1 MIRSS
6 AGEPFSLLPA
16 PAFRLAL
23 WFAAGILLG
32 ESCPLPVSAWGGAWL
47 LLWALAAL
55 SIASGV
61 ILPPLRSL
69 IAGCLLAATGALTL
83 TAVAGDTP
91 RLPDPPLSARVTVR
105 GTVLTSPAEAGGRIT
120 FSLRADSCYA
130 GSRGFRFPAVLA
142 VTDRPGESGGGSGA
156 VLPGMTVELRGL
168 ISAPPRE
175 GNPGEF
181 SPRRYDAAQGICGI
195 LDVSGTGRI
204 VIRDSS
210 AGEGASARFTDAI
223 RRSLLSH
230 ADSLLCGL
238 EGEFMKDILLG
249 ERSGIPPGT
258 KEALIDAGVAHVLA
272 VSGYRVFILAGMIM
286 AAMSLLRIPVPVR
299 PCIAIP
305 ALLFYMLLTRCHP
318 PVVRGTVM
326 AIVFILARVAG
337 RRAGSLNTLGV
348 AALIV
353 LGSNPR
359 ELLDAGFQLSFG
371 AVLAVLAFMPPRREI
386 SAPPGRSLIAR
397 RGAGGILRSVRL
409 SIVVSL
415 GTLPL
420 TAALFGRV
428 SVIGVLANIVVVPAT
443 GAAMILG
450 TAALCAGVL
459 SGAAGAAY
467 AALAGL
473 LIRAMIRFSLLA
485 ASLPFATVE
494 SGRFGAAETIAWY
507 AAMVF
512 FARRKNRRW
521 AARSLVILLAALN
534 VIVFRPPDP
543 VAAPPGGL
551 LRVSMIDV
559 GEGDAILVE
568 FPRGGTLL
576 VDAGPVSVAHDAGK
590 KTVLPFLKMR
600 GIRSLDVLL
609 ITHSDADHAGGA
621 SSVLEGIPVRSVIES
636 PAGVATGASR
646 AYRSAARERGVP
658 RSSPGRG
665 TMIAVP
671 PCARFYVLWPPG
683 AAGRGGAVKGRSPS
697 NNSSLV
703 CKLVYGGVSFLF
715 TGDAEKEAE
724 AEIVRS
730 YGSFLRSDVL
740 KVAHHGSESSTSGEF
755 LGAVRPSLALISAG
769 LRNRFGHPS
778 PPLLRRLREAG
789 AAVIRTDAHGAVLL
803 ASDGRCVREICWR

>member
-32 ESCPLPVSAWGGAWL
+32 ESSPLPVCAWGGACL
-47 LLWALAAL
+47 LLWVLAAL
-55 SIASGV
+55 SIASGAT
-61 ILPPLRSL
+61 PPPFRSI
-69 IAGCLLAATGALTL
+69 IAGCLLAVTGALAIA
-83 TAVAGDTP
+83 AVDGDTP
-91 RLPDPPLSARVTVR
+91 RLPDPPLSARVLVL

-120 FSLRADSCYA
+120 FGLRADSCYA

-142 VTDRPGESGGGSGA
+142 VIDHRGKSGSVSGA
-156 VLPGMTVELRGL
+156 VLPGMTLELRGL

-181 SPRRYDAAQGICGI
+181 SPRRYDAARGISGI

-210 AGEGASARFTDAI
+210 AGEGAPARFTDAV

-230 ADSLLCGL
+230 AEGLLGGV
-238 EGEFMKDILLG
+238 EGEFLKDILLG

-305 ALLFYMLLTRCHP
+305 ALLFYSALARYHP

-326 AIVFILARVAG
+326 AIVFILARAAG

-348 AALIV
+348 AALLV
-353 LGSNPR
+353 LGWDPR

-371 AVLAVLAFMPPRREI
+371 AVLAVLAFMPARGEI
-386 SAPPGRSLIAR
+386 SAPAR
-397 RGAGGILRSVRL
+397 RSVIVRRAAVRILRSITL
-409 SIVVSL
+409 SVVVSL
-415 GTLPL
+415 GTFPL
-420 TAALFGRV
+420 TASLFGRV

-443 GAAMILG
+443 GAVMILG
-450 TAALCAGVL
+450 TIALCAGAL

-473 LIRAMIRFSLLA
+473 LIRATIRFSLLA
-485 ASLPFATVE
+485 ASLPFASVE

-512 FARRKNRRW
+512 LACRKNRRR
-521 AARSLVILLAALN
+521 AARSLAILLAALN
-534 VIVFRPPDP
+534 VIVFRVPDP
-543 VAAPPGGL
+543 VTAPAGGL

-576 VDAGPVSVAHDAGK
+576 VDAGPATRAHDAGK

-600 GIRSLDVLL
+600 GIRALDVLL

-621 SSVLEGIPVRSVIES
+621 SSILEGIPVGSVIES
-636 PAGVATGASR
+636 PGGVATGASR
-646 AYRSAARERGVP
+646 AYQSAARERGVP
-658 RSSPGRG
+658 CSSPGRG
-665 TMIAVP
+665 AIVGVP
-671 PCARFYVLWPPG
+671 PCARFYVLWPPR

-703 CKLVYGGVSFLF
+703 CRLVYGGVSFLF

-724 AEIVRS
+724 SEILRS

-740 KVAHHGSESSTSGEF
+740 KVAHHGSESGTSLEF

-778 PPLLRRLREAG
+778 PPLLKRLREAG
-789 AAVIRTDAHGAVLL
+789 AGVIRTDAHGAVLL
-803 ASDGRCVREICWR
+803 ASDGSCVREICWR